1 MTNVV
6 VNGNAYSDD
15 GSAARDMRAGGVRS
29 WLLPMTSDM
38 MQEIAELPGAS
49 AGAATEAATAVLIP
63 LVAQAETAAGNSAD
77 SAAAAADSASDATG
91 SAAAASGSAG
101 EAASSAQDAADSALD
116 AASQAAA
123 LSGTST
129 TSVAVGAGA
138 KTFATQTGK
147 QFTAGMSVK
156 VISQSAPLIWMAGD
170 VTSYNSATG
179 NLVVAVAVTNGSG
192 TFSAWRIVIA
202 GVQGVA
208 GTAPGILREART
220 SGTTLTQADKGRL
233 IDITA
238 GTFTQTF
245 SAAVVLGD
253 GWNVWLRNSGTGSI
267 TLDPNGT
274 ETIDGVAAL
283 TINPGETRLIQC
295 DGAALRSIRIAPAR
309 PHLHVRDV
317 KASGISGGASQAA
330 GTDARTLN
338 TIVRNTIAGASL
350 SSDQI
355 TLPAGTYTIDAAA
368 PAYKC
373 TGSQAWLYSVTDA
386 TDVLLGTSARSDG
399 GNNVTTYSHIRGSF
413 TLPAQKSLTIRQYTQ
428 GENSSGLGV
437 AVNSGKGEVYTDVNI
452 WRDE

>member
-15 GSAARDMRAGGVRS
+15 GSAARDMRGGGVRS
-29 WLLPMTSDM
+29 WLLPMTSDT
-38 MQEIAELPGAS
+38 MQEIAELPGA
-49 AGAATEAATAVLIP
+49 AAAAATEAATAVLIP
-63 LVAQAETAAGNSAD
+63 LVTQAETAAGNSAD
-77 SAAAAADSASDATG
+77 SAAAAANSASDAAG
-91 SAAAASGSAG
+91 SAATASGSAG
-101 EAASSAQDAADSALD
+101 EAASSAQDAADFAQA

-138 KTFATQTGK
+138 KTFTTQTGK
-147 QFTAGMSVK
+147 QFTAGMSLK
-156 VISQSAPLIWMAGD
+156 LISQSNSLIWMAGD

-179 NLVVAVAVTNGSG
+179 ALVVEVVATSGSG
-192 TFSAWRIVIA
+192 TLGNWKIAIA
-202 GVQGVA
+202 GVRGATGLTA
-208 GTAPGILREART
+208 GIPREART
-220 SGTTLTQADKGRL
+220 SGTAFTQGEKGKL
-233 IDITA
+233 IDITS
-238 GTFTQTF
+238 GTFTQGF
-245 SAAVVLGD
+245 SAAAVLGD
-253 GWNVWLRNSGTGSI
+253 GWFVWLRNSGAGVV

-295 DGAALRSIRIAPAR
+295 DGLMLRSIRIAPAR

-317 KASGISGGASQAA
+317 KASGTSGGGAV
-330 GTDARTLN
+330 GTVTRTLN
-338 TIVRNTIAGASL
+338 TTVRNTLTGASL

-355 TLPAGTYTIDAAA
+355 TLPAGAYTIDAVA

-373 TGSQAWLYSVTDA
+373 DNSQAWLYSVTDA

-399 GNNVTTYSHIRGSF
+399 GNNVTAYSHIRGSF
-413 TLPAQKSLTIRQYTQ
+413 TLSAQKTLTIRQYTSTF
-428 GENSSGLGV
+428 SSAGLG
-437 AVNSGKGEVYTDVNI
+437 AAANSGKGEVYTDVNI